1 MKLYYLA
8 GACSLAPHI
17 VLAEIGVPYTLEAV
31 DLATRKT
38 ETGADYLTINPRGA
52 VPALEIEPGVILTQN
67 AAILQYLGDHSDI
80 AAFKP
85 AYGSMAR
92 ARLQEALGFCGDFH
106 KTFSALFAPDL
117 TEEGRESVK
126 HDIHRRMLQFEA
138 MLDATGPYWLG
149 AEFTQADAYAAV
161 VMSWAA
167 VKNVDISH
175 HKKAW
180 ALKERV
186 MARPAALKALKEE
199 GLI

>member
-1 MKLYYLA
+1 M
-8 GACSLAPHI
+8 
-17 VLAEIGVPYTLEAV
+17 PYRLEAV

-38 ETGADYLTINPRGA
+38 ETGADYLGINPRGA
-52 VPALEIEPGVILTQN
+52 VPALELEPGVILTQN

-80 AAFKP
+80 AAFHP

-106 KTFSALFAPDL
+106 KAFSPLFAPNL

-126 HDIHRRMLQFEA
+126 QDIHRRMVQLEG

-161 VMSWAA
+161 VMSWAG